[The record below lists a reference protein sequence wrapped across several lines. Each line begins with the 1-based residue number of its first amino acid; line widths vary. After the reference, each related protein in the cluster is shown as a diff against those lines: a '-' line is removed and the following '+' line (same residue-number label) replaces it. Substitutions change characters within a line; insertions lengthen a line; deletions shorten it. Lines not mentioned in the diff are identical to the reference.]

1 MNLHIRKKGGLLA
14 PRLTGNKAHFG
25 ITLAALIGLTSA
37 VATAQPTPVPGGMQY
52 EDVFN
57 LEVASDPQVAPGGT
71 SVLYV
76 RRSMD
81 IMADRARSN
90 IWSVDLDG
98 GNHRPVLSGT
108 NQYYSPRVSPD
119 GTRLAYLS
127 NAEGAPQLYVRWLD
141 TGATARV
148 TDLQNSPSNIAW
160 SPDGKHIAF
169 SMLTPEAPKS
179 LFKMPAKPKGAEWA
193 GDAKVIDRMVYRF
206 DGRGYLP
213 RGFNHV
219 YIVPSDGGS
228 PTQISSGDF
237 NHGGRLA
244 WMPDGSGIIVSANR
258 EVDWERNPA
267 GSELYVIGLNGDIRA
282 LTDRTGPDSNPVVSP
297 NGDMIAYLGYDDSGL
312 SHQHNSLYVMNLNG
326 GNIRNLTPNLDRGVS
341 NIQWNADGSGLF
353 YSYDDQGRKQVA
365 YTNLQGNGR
374 ILTNNVGGTSLG
386 RPYTSGTYVAM
397 PDGRIVYT
405 VNRVDRPGDLAVVDR
420 IGSVT
425 QLTDLNSDA
434 LGQRNMGSVERIA
447 ANSSV
452 DGRSIEGWLV
462 KPANFDPSKS
472 YPLILEIHGGP
483 HTAYGPGF
491 SAEVQLMASH
501 GYMVL
506 YTNPRGSTSYG
517 SEFANL
523 IHHNYPAQDYDD
535 MMDLVDATIAAGS
548 VDESQLYVTG
558 GSGGGVLTAW
568 IVGKTDR
575 FKAAVVAKP
584 VINWSSFVLTADIS
598 AMVTKYWF
606 PDLPWN
612 APEHYWQRSPLSLVG
627 NVKTPTMLLTGENDH
642 RTPMSETEQYY
653 KALKLVGVPTA
664 MVRIPGASHGIAGR
678 PSNLVQKVGNIL
690 AWFEKH
696 SGRN

>member
-1 MNLHIRKKGGLLA
+1 MTQHIYRKGWMAAHKVAITACKVSLVFGAAMGLSSM
-14 PRLTGNKAHFG
+14 K
-25 ITLAALIGLTSA
+25 
-37 VATAQPTPVPGGMQY
+37 VVAQPTPVSGGMQY

-57 LEVASDPQVAPGGT
+57 LEVASDLQVAPGGT

-81 IMADRARSN
+81 IMTDRSRSN

-98 GNHRPVLSGT
+98 SNHRPVLSGAS
-108 NQYYSPRVSPD
+108 QYYSPRVSPD

-127 NAEGAPQLYVRWLD
+127 NAEGKPQLYVRWLD

-148 TDLQNSPSNIAW
+148 TDLQNSPSSIAW

-169 SMLTPEAPKS
+169 TMLTPGASKS
-179 LFKMPAKPKGAEWA
+179 LFNMPAKPKGAKWA
-193 GDAKVIDRMVYRF
+193 GSAKVIDRMVYRR

-213 RGFNHV
+213 RGFSHV
-219 YIVPSDGGS
+219 YVVPSDGGS
-228 PTQISSGDF
+228 PTQISSGEF

-244 WMPDGSGIIVSANR
+244 WMPDGSGVIVSANR
-258 EVDWERNPA
+258 EADWENNPA
-267 GSELYVIGLNGDIRA
+267 GSELYVVGLGGSIRA
-282 LTDRTGPDSNPVVSP
+282 LTNRNGPDSNPVVSP

-312 SHQHNSLYVMNLNG
+312 SHQHNSLYVMNLDGSNA
-326 GNIRNLTPNLDRGVS
+326 RNLTLQLDRGVS

-353 YSYDDQGRKQVA
+353 YSYDDHGRKQVA

-405 VNRVDRPGDLAVVDR
+405 VNRIDRPGDLAVVDR
-420 IGSVT
+420 IGAIT

-434 LGQRNMGSVERIA
+434 LGQRNMGTVERIA
-447 ANSSV
+447 ASSSV

-491 SAEVQLMASH
+491 SAEVQLMASQ

-535 MMDLVDATIAAGS
+535 MMDLVDATISAGS
-548 VDESQLYVTG
+548 VDEDQLYVTG

-627 NVKTPTMLLTGENDH
+627 NVTTPTMLLTGENDH

-653 KALKLVGVPTA
+653 KALKLEGVPTA

-696 SGRN
+696 SGAN